1 MAYHKGA
8 PDLNELAR
16 LMSEGRTVTQ
26 LAEHFGYQRSSIR
39 PYIAQVQRAIASND
53 ANVDRPLNPVPL
65 GFHLSSIST
74 TVGDDGEV
82 KQQSFRAKS
91 GDEGDVVPE
100 SGSFPAPDGMFVRS
114 VSTLVDGQTGSIKQ
128 QWVKA
133 DKLKEDQFQAMI
145 AACKR
150 AAIDILPIERIPAP
164 YTVDTDLCNLYTL
177 TDSHVGM
184 LAWDK
189 EAGEDWDLKI
199 AEQCL
204 GDTLVQMIDA
214 APQAEVGIINQ
225 LGDWLHFDSLKPITP
240 EHGHL
245 LDADSRYQKVVVI
258 AVRILRR
265 VVDHALL
272 RHARVQVYMH
282 EGNHDVSG
290 SVWLRVLFSALYE
303 NNPRVTVEMSP
314 LPYVAFQW
322 GKTMLGFHHG
332 HLSKPV
338 SLPLLFAAMFSEIWG
353 TTTKR
358 YIHSGHLHHV
368 AEKEHPGVKTIQ
380 HPTLAA
386 KDAYAARGG
395 WLSERQAMSI
405 TYHKDRGEIARGIF
419 IPKE

>member
-1 MAYHKGA
+1 MSRIKGSV
-8 PDLNELAR
+8 DMEELAR
-16 LMSEGRTVTQ
+16 L
-26 LAEHFGYQRSSIR
+26 LAAGTSQREIAR
-39 PYIAQVQRAIASND
+39 IMDRDRDNIKLYISRLERDRAATD

-65 GFHLSSIST
+65 GFHLSSLST
-74 TVGDDGEV
+74 TVGDDGEI

-114 VSTLVDGQTGSIKQ
+114 VSTLVDGQTGAVKQ

-133 DKLKEDQFQAMI
+133 DKLKDDQFQAMI
-145 AACKR
+145 AACQR
-150 AAIDILPIERIPAP
+150 AAAEIIPTERVPAP
-164 YTVDTDLCNLYTL
+164 YTVDADLCNLYTL

-272 RHARVQVYMH
+272 RHNRVQVYMH

-338 SLPLLFAAMFSEIWG
+338 SLPLLFAAMFSKIWG
-353 TTTKR
+353 ETTKR

-368 AEKEHPGVKTIQ
+368 SEKEHPGVKTIQ

>member
-1 MAYHKGA
+1 MDEGWTQDRMA
-8 PDLNELAR
+8 
-16 LMSEGRTVTQ
+16 Q
-26 LAEHFGYQRSSIR
+26 HFGRAPANIR
-39 PYIAQVQRAIASND
+39 QYVQRILRSNV
-53 ANVDRPLNPVPL
+53 AAAAPHTQVVPP
-65 GFHLSSIST
+65 GFHLSAISS
-74 TVGDDGEV
+74 TVDADG
-82 KQQSFRAKS
+82 KLRSQSYRAKS
-91 GDEGDVVPE
+91 GDEGDVVPA
-100 SGSFPAPDGMFVRS
+100 SGSFAAPDGMFVRS
-114 VSTLVDGQTGSIKQ
+114 VSTLVDGQTGTIKQ
-128 QWVKA
+128 QWVKS
-133 DKLKEDQFQAMI
+133 DKYKEDQFLAMLQ
-145 AACKR
+145 ACKL
-150 AAIDILPIERIPAP
+150 AAGEVLPIERIPAP
-164 YTVDTDLCNLYTL
+164 YTVNADLCNLYTL

-204 GDTLVQMIDA
+204 GDTLVQMIDQ
-214 APQAEVGIINQ
+214 APPAEVGIVNQ
-225 LGDWLHFDSLKPITP
+225 LGDWLHFDSLKPVTP

-245 LDADSRYQKVVVI
+245 LDADSRYQKVVVV

-272 RHARVQVYMH
+272 RHARVHVYMH
-282 EGNHDVSG
+282 EGNHDMTG

-332 HLSKPV
+332 HLSKV
-338 SLPLLFAAMFSEIWG
+338 TSLPLLFAAMFSEIWG
-353 TTTKR
+353 ATTKR

-368 AEKEHPGVKTIQ
+368 AEKEHPGVKTVQ

-419 IPKE
+419 IPE